1 MATQKRCHIWRFK
14 FLENENTYIFNAR
27 GGIPLFFGKN
37 SATEALTAQ
46 KIRNTSQILS
56 MPTFFEETTHK
67 QILML
72 KISLNSNRSKT

>member
-37 SATEALTAQ
+37 SATEALTAR
-46 KIRNTSQILS
+46 KICNASQILS
-56 MPTFFEETTHK
+56 
-67 QILML
+67 I
-72 KISLNSNRSKT
+72 